1 MNGSLFWL
9 LLRYAELVN
18 PNAIVKSAP
27 PVSSSYYYECLRKSG
42 DASGAEESCAFLAL
56 GQLDGDIE
64 QIHFRLAGE
73 FAGLQ
78 KLPRRA
84 LPSRRKRRTALPHPP
99 LAGVP
104 KRIAIFAVR
113 LA

>member
-1 MNGSLFWL
+1 MENPMNGSLFWL

-56 GQLDGDIE
+56 GQLDGDI
-64 QIHFRLAGE
+64 
-73 FAGLQ
+73 AGLQ

>member
-42 DASGAEESCAFLAL
+42 DQRC
-56 GQLDGDIE
+56 
-64 QIHFRLAGE
+64 
-73 FAGLQ
+73 
-78 KLPRRA
+78 
-84 LPSRRKRRTALPHPP
+84 RRKL
-99 LAGVP
+99 
-104 KRIAIFAVR
+104 R
-113 LA
+113 LSRPRPA